1 MIRPDPTD
9 AKIILDHFNGNEFNA
24 EGKTISDIAAKS
36 GGERSFDRANEEPTM
51 IWTFTDNSTIHVDL
65 ETWTAKEGPHAQ
77 QK

>member
-9 AKIILDHFNGNEFNA
+9 AQKILAHFDGQEFDAANR
-24 EGKTISDIAAKS
+24 TVSDIAANS
-36 GGERSFDRANEEPTM
+36 GGERTFTRVNQEATM

-77 QK
+77 QQ